1 MEIPDTFSNTTIPL
15 VEITFDTI
23 LLAVIIAVLGFFVV
37 KILGLIIRRSLS
49 RASRLP
55 ELVVE
60 FLISFFSILLY
71 VLLLLL
77 ILAILGADVSSM
89 VLGLS
94 AVIGLILGF
103 GLQSTISNLA
113 AGVWIAALRPI
124 DKNEFVEVNG
134 ISGTVVSVGI
144 MATELLKPDNTYV
157 TIPNSLVWGSPV
169 INSTRMETRRVD
181 VTVGVAYGSDLDRAI
196 RVATSLMEGHDLVL
210 PTPAPS
216 VVVTE
221 LADSSI
227 NLSMR
232 AWTKTPDLWGV
243 KFDLTKKIVRA
254 FREADIEIPFP
265 QMDIH
270 LDSPQ

>member
-1 MEIPDTFSNTTIPL
+1 MEIPDIFSNTALPL
-15 VEITFDTI
+15 VDITFGTI
-23 LLAVIIAVLGFFVV
+23 VLAAIIAVLGFVVV
-37 KILGLIIRRSLS
+37 KMLRYVFRRSLS
-49 RASRLP
+49 RVSGLP

-77 ILAILGADVSSM
+77 ILATLGADVSSM

-134 ISGTVVSVGI
+134 ITGTVVSVGI
-144 MATELLKPDNTYV
+144 MATELIKPDNTFV

-196 RVATSLMEGHDLVL
+196 RVATSLMETHDRVL
-210 PTPAPS
+210 PTPVPS

-265 QMDIH
+265 QMDVH
-270 LDSPQ
+270 LDSPK